1 MNLHEQLRDLV
12 ARQGPDV
19 VESAESFRGA
29 LDDFLTED
37 EATTGELNLLVDA
50 VRLGAVHRML
60 SMIDHGAEPI
70 EAVREVG
77 EVFARDRGTDDV
89 ARCRWA
95 VAAVGFALG
104 RVDEGVVVTAAAP
117 SVPAPPTQRP
127 TAPPPRP
134 PGPLT
139 GQPPATFPATESI
152 GPGPPAPPSTPAPV
166 VGPPPPL
173 PPPTPPPP
181 RRRTGTVVL
190 AGLLVAAVVVG
201 AVLAGMW
208 LGNRDD
214 SPDGASD
221 SSKDPDS
228 ASAGDEASGGEA
240 DDAAGGSEAAIP
252 TGSLVLSLTDD
263 NDESRIYVVDA
274 ESGDS
279 EPITDGPADRSPVI
293 SPDRTKVVYLEA
305 PQESARR
312 PMLLDLVSGE
322 TRPLLNA
329 PTAPC
334 EYAARPAF
342 NPAGD
347 RLALECLDEFDNYT
361 SNFVVDLRGEV
372 KDGLAIPS
380 EPLGTPTWLSVNTLV
395 YALTGYPEDQ
405 PSTLWKVQVGG
416 NPPRQMTDGSEGWD
430 SNPDWSEEAGLLL
443 YGRHESAALFG
454 DVLTRDA
461 NGEPGPSTSDE
472 LWAHPAWSPDGT
484 QIAFTVRDDDG
495 NEQLAVAPLDDLT
508 DVSYVPD
515 LPGEPGSP
523 AWASK

>member
-1 MNLHEQLRDLV
+1 MNLHEHLRDLV
-12 ARQGPDV
+12 ARQGPEV

-50 VRLGAVHRML
+50 VRLGAVHRLL
-60 SMIDHGAEPI
+60 SMIDQGAEPV
-70 EAVREVG
+70 EAVREAG
-77 EVFARDRGTDDV
+77 EVFARDRGTDDA

-104 RVDEGVVVTAAAP
+104 RIDEGVVVTAAAP

-134 PGPLT
+134 PG
-139 GQPPATFPATESI
+139 QPPATFPATESI
-152 GPGPPAPPSTPAPV
+152 APGPPASPSTPAPV
-166 VGPPPPL
+166 GP

-190 AGLLVAAVVVG
+190 AGLVVAAIVVG

-214 SPDGASD
+214 SPEGASD
-221 SSKDPDS
+221 SPTEPGS
-228 ASAGDEASGGEA
+228 ASAGDEVSGGDA
-240 DDAAGGSEAAIP
+240 DDAGGSSEAAIP
-252 TGSLVLSLTDD
+252 TGSLVVGLTDE
-263 NDESRIYVVDA
+263 NDESRIYVVDL
-274 ESGDS
+274 ETGDS
-279 EPITDGPADRSPVI
+279 APITDGPDDRLPVI

-322 TRPLLNA
+322 TRPLLNS
-329 PTAPC
+329 PTPVC

-361 SNFVVDLRGEV
+361 STYVVDLRGGV
-372 KDGLAIPS
+372 KDYLAIS
-380 EPLGTPTWLSVNTLV
+380 GEPLGTPTWVSVKTLV

-405 PSTLWKVQVGG
+405 PSTLWKIEVGG
-416 NPPRQMTDGSEGWD
+416 TPPRQMTDGGEGWD

-443 YGRHESAALFG
+443 YGRHEGADLYG

-461 NGEPGPSTSDE
+461 DGEPGPSTSGE
-472 LWAHPAWSPDGT
+472 LWAHPSWSPDGT

-508 DVSYVPD
+508 DVSYVAD

-523 AWASK
+523 AWGSK

>member
-50 VRLGAVHRML
+50 VRLGAVHRL
-60 SMIDHGAEPI
+60 LAMIDHGAEPVA
-70 EAVREVG
+70 AVREVG
-77 EVFARDRGTDDV
+77 EMFARDRGTDDV
-89 ARCRWA
+89 DRCRWA
-95 VAAVGFALG
+95 VSVVAFALG
-104 RVDEGVVVTAAAP
+104 RVGEGVVVTSTAP
-117 SVPAPPTQRP
+117 SIPAPRTRP
-127 TAPPPRP
+127 VAPPP
-134 PGPLT
+134 GPRT
-139 GQPPATFPATESI
+139 EQPPSTFPATESLA
-152 GPGPPAPPSTPAPV
+152 PGSPAPPSIPAP

-173 PPPTPPPP
+173 PPPR

-208 LGNRDD
+208 LGDRDG
-214 SPDGASD
+214 SPEGASD
-221 SSKDPDS
+221 SSPGPGT
-228 ASAGDEASGGEA
+228 ASAGDEVSGGEA
-240 DDAAGGSEAAIP
+240 DDAGGSSEDAIP
-252 TGSLVLSLTDD
+252 TGSLVVPLTDE

-274 ESGDS
+274 ETGDS
-279 EPITDGPADRSPVI
+279 KPITDGPDDRVPVI

-312 PMLLDLVSGE
+312 PMLLDLVTGE
-322 TRPLLNA
+322 TRPLLNGSA
-329 PTAPC
+329 AVC

-347 RLALECLDEFDNYT
+347 RLALPCLDEFDNYT
-361 SNFVVDLRGEV
+361 STFVVDLRGEV
-372 KDGLAIPS
+372 KDFLAIS
-380 EPLGTPTWLSVNTLV
+380 GEPLGTPTWVSVKTLV

-405 PSTLWKVQVGG
+405 PSTLWKIEVGG
-416 NPPRQMTDGSEGWD
+416 TPPRQMTDGSDGWD
-430 SNPDWSEEAGLLL
+430 SHPDWSEEAGLLL
-443 YGRHESAALFG
+443 YSRHKTADLFG

-461 NGEPGPSTSDE
+461 DGEPGPSTSGE
-472 LWAHPAWSPDGT
+472 LWGHPAWSPDGT

-495 NEQLAVAPLDDLT
+495 TEQLAVAPLDDLT
-508 DVSYVPD
+508 DVRYVPD
-515 LPGEPGSP
+515 LPGEPGAP
-523 AWASK
+523 AWGSK